1 MDCIDH
7 GVAESDATERL
18 SLLPPFFPQH
28 MTKSLFGH
36 RHFHIVIIEEYA
48 IYIDQGIFLTQGSNP
63 CLRNCRRILYHLS
76 HQGTSIYDQ
85 EKIKG
90 AKFIFHFK

>member
-36 RHFHIVIIEEYA
+36 RHFHIVIIEYA
-48 IYIDQGIFLTQGSNP
+48 IYIDVKGNRLKKKP
-63 CLRNCRRILYHLS
+63 CNL
-76 HQGTSIYDQ
+76 
-85 EKIKG
+85 
-90 AKFIFHFK
+90 